1 MGGEEKDITKIASC
15 IEKVRPFP
23 RFAQPQLALEFAQP
37 QLALEFYNHN
47 QLQLE
52 WEGQI
57 ISSKPKL
64 GDVGRQSQP
73 DSTRGKP
80 SRPKL
85 VRKWTKLKTG
95 LFGWRVQR
103 ESTRQRKDDFLGQD
117 TTNTHSELRWQ
128 PKLDLT
134 NKGVTEEKLG
144 NAIKINNKRKQ
155 VFPNRIEVSKFEES
169 KYMGEFNSDTDTDLD
184 GIKRRKCPVGV

>member
-1 MGGEEKDITKIASC
+1 M
-15 IEKVRPFP
+15 
-23 RFAQPQLALEFAQP
+23 EFD
-37 QLALEFYNHN
+37 NHN

-57 ISSKPKL
+57 TSSKPKL

-103 ESTRQRKDDFLGQD
+103 ESTRQRKDDFLGHD
-117 TTNTHSELRWQ
+117 ITDTHSELRWQ
-128 PKLDLT
+128 PKLDST

-169 KYMGEFNSDTDTDLD
+169 KYVGEYNSDADTDLD